1 MINTPETR
9 SAATS
14 RRDFLALS
22 AGGAAASL
30 VPSRVASAIER
41 QDAAAGDAAST
52 PARGAEIRVAVV
64 GVRGRGWN
72 HVQSFASQPGCQ
84 VVALCDVDSKVLADR
99 AAQCAKGD
107 QNRPGFE
114 VETTGDMRTLLDRDD
129 IDVISIAT
137 PNHTHAMLAC
147 WALDAGKH
155 VYLEKPVS
163 HVVEEGARIVEA
175 AKRSGRIC
183 ATGTQGR
190 SSAAVRGAIEFVQG
204 GGLGKVH
211 CSRGLCYKPR
221 KPIGRVDGPQ
231 FVPATVDYDRWLG
244 PVAYEPLHRGSLHYD
259 WHWDLHTGNG
269 DLGNQGIH
277 QMDIARWALGT
288 DAMPGSVRSV
298 GGRLGYVDDGD
309 SPNTQVAI
317 FDCGGTPLIFEVRGL
332 PKNQAEQSGKWRM
345 DAYDGIGIGNLVHGD
360 RGTVRISNSY
370 RSADFIDRDGV
381 KQREWKGGGDHFANF
396 VAAVRANDP
405 SLLNASIEDG
415 HRSSALCHLGI
426 LSHRLGSP
434 ASPGAVSTAWS
445 GDSLAIDAWS
455 RMRDHLVANA
465 VDLDATPVTLGR
477 PLRVT
482 AQGDR
487 IIDDP
492 EATPMLARV
501 DRAPFVF

>member
-1 MINTPETR
+1 MSRPPR
-9 SAATS
+9 TS

-22 AGGAAASL
+22 AGTAAASM
-30 VPSRVASAIER
+30 VPSRVHAAR
-41 QDAAAGDAAST
+41 QAVQDGEESSGVEAATADL
-52 PARGAEIRVAVV
+52 RVAVV

-72 HVQSFASQPGCQ
+72 HVQSFASQAGCR

-99 AAQCAKGD
+99 AAQCAAGD
-107 QNRPGFE
+107 KNRPGFE
-114 VETTGDMRTLLDRDD
+114 VETTGDVRALLDRDD

-155 VYLEKPVS
+155 VYVEKPVS
-163 HVVEEGARIVEA
+163 QVVADGARFA
-175 AKRSGRIC
+175 AAATRSARLC

-190 SSAAVRGAIEFVQG
+190 SSAAVRGAIDFIHG

-221 KPIGRVDGPQ
+221 RPIGRVDGPQ

-244 PVAYEPLHRGSLHYD
+244 PVAYEPLRRGSLHYD

-288 DAMPGSVRSV
+288 DAMPDTVRSV

-317 FDCGGTPLIFEVRGL
+317 FECGGTPLIFEVRGL
-332 PKNQAEQSGKWRM
+332 PRDKAAQSDKWQM
-345 DAYDGIGIGNLVHGD
+345 DEYEGVSIGNLVHGEH
-360 RGTVRISNSY
+360 GTVRISNSY
-370 RSADFIDRDGV
+370 TWADFIDRDGV
-381 KQREWKGGGDHFANF
+381 KQQEWKGGGDHFANF

-405 SLLNASIEDG
+405 AMLNASIEDG
-415 HRSSALCHLGI
+415 HLSSAFCHLGI
-426 LSHRLGSP
+426 LSHRLGDTVTP
-434 ASPGAVSTAWS
+434 TAVTTAWS
-445 GDSLAIDAWS
+445 GDPLSIDAWS

-465 VDLDATPVTLGR
+465 VDLETTPVTLGR
-477 PLRVT
+477 PLRVSP
-482 AQGDR
+482 AGDR
-487 IIDDP
+487 ISDDP
-492 EATPMLARV
+492 EATAMLTRV

>member
-1 MINTPETR
+1 MSNTPETR

-52 PARGAEIRVAVV
+52 PARGDEIRVAVV

-477 PLRVT
+477 PLRVSPS
-482 AQGDR
+482 GDR